1 MILINYSIEFQT
13 PFRVG
18 TGMGQAGFIDNTTI
32 RNRDGLAYIPGSTIK
47 GRARAAALKL
57 APSFDISTH
66 STTSDQTGCLVTQP
80 DGPCA
85 ICRIFGAPQWPGMLS
100 FEKADLHGEISNI
113 LKTLDLHETPIK
125 THAQNYGRL
134 LRTGIG
140 IDRKLRVVVPD
151 RLFTNEC
158 VGTKIPFTGRIIGE
172 FPSSSP
178 IELDL
183 ALLLAALKSISH
195 LGGGRGRGLGR
206 CEFTFIKIQ
215 VDGKEKSLDQLISSL
230 AGGGLK

>member
-57 APSFDISTH
+57 APSFEISTH
-66 STTSDQTGCLVTQP
+66 PPSSDQTGCLITLSK
-80 DGPCA
+80 GPCA

-100 FEKADLHGEISNI
+100 FENADLPKEISGI
-113 LKTLDLHETPIK
+113 LKTLDLNSRSTSS
-125 THAQNYGRL
+125 HAQNYGRL

-140 IDRKLRVVVPD
+140 IDRKLRVVVPS

-158 VGTKIPFTGRIIGE
+158 VDIKIPFTGKIIGE
-172 FPSSSP
+172 LPSNSP
-178 IELDL
+178 TDLDI
-183 ALLLAALKSISH
+183 ALLLAALKSITH
-195 LGGGRGRGLGR
+195 LGGARGRGEARAHGAGPASRKKSRRWALGLWR
-206 CEFTFIKIQ
+206 VGARTF
-215 VDGKEKSLDQLISSL
+215 E
-230 AGGGLK
+230 